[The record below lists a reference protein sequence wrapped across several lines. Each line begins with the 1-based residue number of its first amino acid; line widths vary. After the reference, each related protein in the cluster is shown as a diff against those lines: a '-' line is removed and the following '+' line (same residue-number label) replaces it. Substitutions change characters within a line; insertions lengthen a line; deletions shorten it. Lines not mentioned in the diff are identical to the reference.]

1 MLVAQNPLTEQM
13 ERLQTGKEA
22 IKHIDVHA
30 KIRWNEFAKYQ
41 NTTSSI
47 KSILYVKYSKIL
59 RVYFDTFLLLGER
72 KKGKRRQ
79 KSRRTYF
86 LFFTEQPR
94 VRGAF
99 PVGLLLEKVCNI
111 KTNSSSITKFR
122 GPKWLGPGGSV

>member
-47 KSILYVKYSKIL
+47 KSILYMLNTV
-59 RVYFDTFLLLGER
+59 VYFGYTLI
-72 KKGKRRQ
+72 
-79 KSRRTYF
+79 
-86 LFFTEQPR
+86 LFF
-94 VRGAF
+94 F
-99 PVGLLLEKVCNI
+99 
-111 KTNSSSITKFR
+111 
-122 GPKWLGPGGSV
+122 